1 MRTKKDYKLTKN
13 TTEMFKKILLAL
25 ALIVP
30 MLASAQT
37 VKIGYCNPD
46 EVLQAMPEFKKVQ
59 TQLAEISKKYED
71 QLATMR
77 NEYNAKV
84 EEFQKLGENEP
95 QSIKERKQKDI
106 EDMQARMQQFYETAQ
121 TEIQRQQQTLAQP
134 LHSKLQ
140 DAVDAVGKEGGF
152 TVILYKDFMMYYASP
167 AVDVTPLVKKKL
179 GIQ

>member
-1 MRTKKDYKLTKN
+1 ML
-13 TTEMFKKILLAL
+13 KKIVLAL
-25 ALIVP
+25 ALIIP

-37 VKIGYCNPD
+37 VKIGYLNPD
-46 EVLQAMPEFKKVQ
+46 EILQAMPEFKKVQ

-77 NEYNAKV
+77 NEYSAKA
-84 EEFQKLGENEP
+84 EEFQKLGDSEP
-95 QSIKERKQKDI
+95 QSIKERKAKDL
-106 EDMQARMQQFYETAQ
+106 EDMQARLQQFYETAQ
-121 TEIQRQQQTLAQP
+121 TELQRQQQTLVQP

-152 TVILYKDFMMYYASP
+152 TVVLYKEVMMYYASP

>member
-1 MRTKKDYKLTKN
+1 MI
-13 TTEMFKKILLAL
+13 KKIMLAL

-37 VKIGYCNPD
+37 VKIGYLNPD

-59 TQLAEISKKYED
+59 TQLAELSKKYED

-77 NEYNAKV
+77 TELQNKM

-95 QSIKERKQKDI
+95 QSIRERKAKDI
-106 EDMQARMQQFYETAQ
+106 EDMQTRMQSFYENAQ
-121 TEIQRQQQTLAQP
+121 QELQRQQQTLAQP

-140 DAVDAVGKEGGF
+140 DAVDAVGKEGNF
-152 TVILYKDFMMYYASP
+152 TVVIYKDVMMYYATP
-167 AVDVTPLVKKKL
+167 AVDITSLVKAKL
-179 GIQ
+179 GIK